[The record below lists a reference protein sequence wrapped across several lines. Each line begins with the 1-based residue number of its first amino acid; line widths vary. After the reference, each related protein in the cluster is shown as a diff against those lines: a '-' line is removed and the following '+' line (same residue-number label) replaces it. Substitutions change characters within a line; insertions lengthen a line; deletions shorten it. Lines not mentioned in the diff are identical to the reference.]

1 MGGMESLEPIS
12 FPGRHFVSG
21 VGGQAA
27 TVAFD
32 RFELQHI
39 LNVYGRMVAAGHW
52 KDYAIGDSKEVATF
66 CIFRRASEMPLYRIT
81 KTPRLQRKQG
91 QYAILG
97 MAGQILKRGHDLA
110 QLMSFFDKKRFRV
123 VD

>member
-1 MGGMESLEPIS
+1 MESLEPIS
-12 FPGRHFVSG
+12 FPGRHFATRVSG
-21 VGGQAA
+21 QAS

-32 RFELQHI
+32 RFELHHI

-52 KDYAIGDSKEVATF
+52 KDYAIGDSKDVATF

-81 KTPRLQRKQG
+81 KTPRLARRQG

-97 MAGQILKRGHDLA
+97 MAGQILKRGQDLA
-110 QLMSFFDKKRFRV
+110 QLMKFFDKKKFRV